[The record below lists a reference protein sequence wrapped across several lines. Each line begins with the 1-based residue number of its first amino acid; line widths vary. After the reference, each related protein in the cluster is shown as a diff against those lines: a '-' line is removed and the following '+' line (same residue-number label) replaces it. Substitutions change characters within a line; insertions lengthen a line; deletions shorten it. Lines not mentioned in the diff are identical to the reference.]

1 MLVEIQTKSRHLPW
15 AKKDQNVKEIG
26 LEKLFNEYY
35 TSKVHDFTVLGWSYS
50 STSLLI
56 SDRETK
62 RSSSLE
68 SIVARLNYIS
78 LRALPF
84 VSLQSSIASS

>member
-1 MLVEIQTKSRHLPW
+1 MKNRYLLL
-15 AKKDQNVKEIG
+15 AKKDRNVKEIG
-26 LEKLFNEYY
+26 LEKLFNEYSI
-35 TSKVHDFTVLGWSYS
+35 SKVHELTVPGRSYS

-56 SDRETK
+56 SDGETQ
-62 RSSSLE
+62 RSLTLE

-84 VSLQSSIASS
+84 VSLQSSIASNR